1 MHHETTKALYELFP
15 LEDKNDFFA
24 IYLYLKYLD
33 DFFYHVFKSSGLPI
47 VERPG
52 KLELDE
58 GLEDMIE
65 AYAQQI
71 GEAAL
76 SADTNIYHGKVVK
89 LQDAIKLVT
98 QREDLILPLSER
110 VIPFKL
116 ARDVILKNP
125 DSIAVGTC
133 VCRALSPN
141 PCLPPPQEVCLF
153 VGDPFASFLDD
164 QNPKF
169 RRISQAEAV
178 KVIEDA
184 HRRGDV
190 HCAYFKKE
198 AGNRFVAICNC
209 CDCCCLGIRMWNQ
222 LGGTVPFL
230 APSGYVSQ
238 VSDDCSGCGACAE
251 NTCRFRAISM
261 DKGGEKAVISFE
273 RCMGCGVCE
282 DVCPIGAISLRREP
296 SKGEPL
302 DLEELKNQ
310 AKAG

>member
-33 DFFYHVFKSSGLPI
+33 HFFYHVFQSLGLPA

-52 KLELDE
+52 KTELDE

-98 QREDLILPLSER
+98 QREDLNLPLSKR

-198 AGNRFVAICNC
+198 AVTDLLPSVTAAIAAVWESEC
-209 CDCCCLGIRMWNQ
+209 
-222 LGGTVPFL
+222 GT
-230 APSGYVSQ
+230 S
-238 VSDDCSGCGACAE
+238 
-251 NTCRFRAISM
+251 
-261 DKGGEKAVISFE
+261 
-273 RCMGCGVCE
+273 
-282 DVCPIGAISLRREP
+282 
-296 SKGEPL
+296 
-302 DLEELKNQ
+302 
-310 AKAG
+310 

>member
-1 MHHETTKALYELFP
+1 
-15 LEDKNDFFA
+15 
-24 IYLYLKYLD
+24 
-33 DFFYHVFKSSGLPI
+33 
-47 VERPG
+47 
-52 KLELDE
+52 
-58 GLEDMIE
+58 
-65 AYAQQI
+65 
-71 GEAAL
+71 
-76 SADTNIYHGKVVK
+76 VVK

-98 QREDLILPLSER
+98 QREDLNLPLSET

-184 HRRGDV
+184 HRRGNV

-222 LGGTVPFL
+222 LGGTIPFL